1 MLKSRLFAVR
11 TIPALIAVSLSG
23 YAGASGFQLM
33 EQNASGLGVAFAG
46 SAAVAEDA
54 STIFWN
60 PAGMAY
66 LPKGKM
72 QVVGVL
78 SAINPSAKFSNDG
91 SINPTRI
98 TGTAGN
104 GGDAGGWAYVP
115 AMYFAMPINDQ
126 ISVGLGVNAPFGLAT
141 EYDKGWIGRFR
152 ALDSDVKTMNINP
165 SISFKPNEQWAFGL
179 GINAMK
185 LDGTFSNNVN
195 ASGGL
200 CSNPPPRGFGGTPAC
215 GLGLLNNL
223 EGYGKIEGDDWGWGY
238 NLGAMFQPSPST
250 RVGLSYRSAIDFKVT
265 GDVKFSRPTVT
276 TPLPAVNVA
285 ANAALAAGL
294 YNGNVKSDI
303 KLPDTAILSAWQR
316 LSDRWEMMGD
326 ISWTGWAKIQ
336 DLTFV
341 RTDGAAAGS
350 TLSSTEENWR
360 NTWRVALGGAYQFN
374 DQWKLRAG
382 IAYDQSPVDSS
393 EYRTPRLPDNDRT
406 WLAIGAQYKP
416 TKDLVFDAGYTYI
429 WVKDSSINDSGGMN
443 ATQAANVASYGWL
456 KGNYSNNV
464 NVLAVQASYSF

>member
-1 MLKSRLFAVR
+1 
-11 TIPALIAVSLSG
+11 
-23 YAGASGFQLM
+23 
-33 EQNASGLGVAFAG
+33 
-46 SAAVAEDA
+46 
-54 STIFWN
+54 
-60 PAGMAY
+60 MAY

-78 SAINPSAKFSNDG
+78 SAIKPSTRFSNDG
-91 SINPTRI
+91 SINPAGI
-98 TGTAGN
+98 YGAAGN

-115 AMYFAMPINDQ
+115 AMYLALPINDQ
-126 ISVGLGVNAPFGLAT
+126 ISVGLGVNAPSGLAT
-141 EYDKGWIGRFR
+141 EYDQGWTGRFR
-152 ALDSDVKTMNINP
+152 ALNSDVKTMNINP

-179 GINAMK
+179 GISAQK
-185 LDGTFSNNVN
+185 LEGTFSNNVN
-195 ASGGL
+195 ASGAL
-200 CSNPPPRGFGGTPAC
+200 CSGGFPPALCGPAAP
-215 GLGLLNNL
+215 LSNL
-223 EGYGKIEGDDWGWGY
+223 EAWGRIEGDDWGWGY

-265 GDVKFSRPTVT
+265 GDVKFWRPTVT
-276 TPLPAVNVA
+276 TLTPGGNDL
-285 ANAALAAGL
+285 ANRALAGGL
-294 YNGNVKSDI
+294 YNGNVKADI

-341 RTDGAAAGS
+341 RTDGAAAGR

-360 NTWRVALGGAYQFN
+360 NTWRVALGGAYQLD

-416 TKDLVFDAGYTYI
+416 SKDLVFDAGYTYI
-429 WVKDSSINDSGGMN
+429 WVRDSSINDSGGMN
-443 ATQAANVASYGWL
+443 ATQAANVAAYGWL

-464 NVLAVQASYSF
+464 NILAVQATYSF

>member
-1 MLKSRLFAVR
+1 MLKSGFFAVR
-11 TIPALIAVSLSG
+11 TIPALIAMSLSG

-78 SAINPSAKFSNDG
+78 SAIKPSTRFSNDG
-91 SINPTRI
+91 SINP
-98 TGTAGN
+98 AGIYGAAGH

-115 AMYFAMPINDQ
+115 AMYFAMPVNEQ

-141 EYDKGWIGRFR
+141 EYDKGWTGRFR
-152 ALDSDVKTMNINP
+152 GLNSDVTTMNINP
-165 SISFKPNEQWAFGL
+165 SISFKPNEEWAFGL
-179 GINAMK
+179 GISAMK

-195 ASGGL
+195 ASGAL
-200 CSNPPPRGFGGTPAC
+200 CSALQNPALCAPGGPPPAGALR
-215 GLGLLNNL
+215 NL
-223 EGYGKIEGDDWGWGY
+223 EGWARIVGDDWGWGY

-250 RVGLSYRSAIDFKVT
+250 RVGLSYRSAVDFKVT
-265 GDVKFSRPTVT
+265 GDVKFWRPTVT
-276 TPLPAVNVA
+276 TLTPGQNAQLNAV
-285 ANAALAAGL
+285 LAAGL
-294 YNGNVKSDI
+294 RNGNVESDI

-341 RTDGAAAGS
+341 RSDTGR

-360 NTWRVALGGAYQFN
+360 NTWRLALGRAYQLD

-416 TKDLVFDAGYTYI
+416 TKELVFDAGYTYI
-429 WVKDSSINDSGGMN
+429 WVKDSSINDSGGMYP
-443 ATQAANVASYGWL
+443 TRAANVAAYGWL
-456 KGNYSNNV
+456 KGNYNNNV
-464 NVLAVQASYSF
+464 NILAVQATYSF

>member
-1 MLKSRLFAVR
+1 MLKSGSFAVR

-66 LPKGKM
+66 LPKRKM

-78 SAINPSAKFSNDG
+78 SAIKPSTRFSNDG
-91 SINPTRI
+91 SINPVGI
-98 TGTAGN
+98 YGAAGN

-115 AMYFAMPINDQ
+115 AMYFALPINDQ
-126 ISVGLGVNAPFGLAT
+126 ISLGIGVNAPFGLAT
-141 EYDKGWIGRFR
+141 EYDKGWTGRFR
-152 ALDSDVKTMNINP
+152 ALNSDVTTMNINP
-165 SISFKPNEQWAFGL
+165 SISFKPNETWAFGV
-179 GINAMK
+179 GFSAQK

-195 ASGGL
+195 ASNALCSGFGNPGL
-200 CSNPPPRGFGGTPAC
+200 CSPA
-215 GLGLLNNL
+215 GALRNL
-223 EGYGKIEGDDWGWGY
+223 EGWARIDGDDWGWGY

-250 RVGLSYRSAIDFKVT
+250 RVGLSYRSSIDFKVT
-265 GDVKFSRPTVT
+265 GDVKFWRPTVT
-276 TPLPAVNVA
+276 TLPPALNAA
-285 ANAALAAGL
+285 ANAALAGAM

-303 KLPDTAILSAWQR
+303 ELPDTAILSAWQR

-341 RTDGAAAGS
+341 RTNGPAAGR

-360 NTWRVALGGAYQFN
+360 NTWRVALGAAYQLD
-374 DQWKLRAG
+374 DQWKFRAG

-406 WLAIGAQYKP
+406 WLAVGAQYKP
-416 TKDLVFDAGYTYI
+416 SKDLVFDAGYTYI
-429 WVKDSSINDSGGMN
+429 WVKDPSINDSGGMYP
-443 ATQAANVASYGWL
+443 TQAANVAAYGWL

-464 NVLAVQASYSF
+464 NILAVQATYSF